1 MAKVKVVG
9 DKLILELSLLEKI
22 GAFHSSPQVA
32 VTAVSKVEF
41 VEKLWSNEVLRGL
54 RAPGT
59 GFPYVVLLGTMRGRK
74 YRDFTAIKGRQAG
87 AVISLNEGP
96 FKRWIFTL
104 EQPKSEIEGLIAR

>member
-1 MAKVKVVG
+1 MAKVKVIG
-9 DKLILELSLLEKI
+9 DNLILELSLLEKI
-22 GAFHSSPQVA
+22 GAFHSSPQVP

-59 GFPYVVLLGTMRGRK
+59 GFPYLVLLGTMRGRK
-74 YRDFTAIKGRQAG
+74 YRDFTAIKGRRAG
-87 AVISLNEGP
+87 VVISLSKGP

-104 EQPKSEIEGLIAR
+104 EQSKSEIEGLITR

>member
-1 MAKVKVVG
+1 MAKVKVIG
-9 DKLILELSLLEKI
+9 DNLILELSLLEKI
-22 GAFHSSPQVA
+22 GAFHSSPQVP

-59 GFPYVVLLGTMRGRK
+59 GFPYLVLLGTMRGRK
-74 YRDFTAIKGRQAG
+74 YRDFTAIKGRQPG
-87 AVISLNEGP
+87 AVITLNEGP

-104 EQPKSEIEGLIAR
+104 EQSKSEIEGLITR